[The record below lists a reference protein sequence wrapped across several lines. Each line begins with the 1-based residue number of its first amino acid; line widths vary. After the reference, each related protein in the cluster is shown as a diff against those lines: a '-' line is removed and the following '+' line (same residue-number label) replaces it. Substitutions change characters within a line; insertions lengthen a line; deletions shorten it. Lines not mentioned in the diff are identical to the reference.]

1 MYVGPIENEFGALI
15 MENKEM
21 ANNLIGMFATAFITG
36 DKGSIPEIV
45 VNWDWK
51 REKIRNM
58 TFTGAEALLKLLDP
72 WDDRS
77 WILMDVIREP

>member
-51 REKIRNM
+51 REKNQENYIHGSRG
-58 TFTGAEALLKLLDP
+58 TGETVG
-72 WDDRS
+72 S
-77 WILMDVIREP
+77 MG